1 MDTLWKIH
9 LRVTRPT
16 FNALCDLL
24 RGDLQKQHTRM
35 RSPVSVEERV
45 AVVLWKMAT
54 GDSFKSCGLQFG
66 IGMSTA
72 KTICA
77 EFELCLL
84 RLKDQFIK
92 FPLTR
97 QELQELIYEFEEEYG
112 IPQIVGA
119 IDGCHIEINAPPDNH
134 EDYFNRKQHYSVN
147 LQAIVNCDLKFI
159 HVSLGYPGS
168 IHDARV
174 LRLSGL
180 FDLGENEQILTSP
193 MKMVTGTEIPPL
205 IIGGSAYPL
214 LKWLV
219 KRYPNRGHLQ
229 PDEHEFN
236 KKLSAARSV
245 VQRAFGMLKGRWR
258 LLLKKVEQ
266 QTRTLSKT
274 VLAACILH
282 NICIDHGDL
291 YNCSDSD
298 SDDSDSEDNC
308 AGPLREGGTEIRE
321 ALKNY
326 VWDNL

>member
-1 MDTLWKIH
+1 
-9 LRVTRPT
+9 
-16 FNALCDLL
+16 
-24 RGDLQKQHTRM
+24 
-35 RSPVSVEERV
+35 
-45 AVVLWKMAT
+45 
-54 GDSFKSCGLQFG
+54 
-66 IGMSTA
+66 MSTA

-77 EFELCLL
+77 EFELSLL

-97 QELQELIYEFEEEYG
+97 QELQELMDEFEDEYG

-147 LQAIVNCDLKFI
+147 LQAIVNCNLKFT
-159 HVSLGYPGS
+159 HVSFGYPGS

-174 LRLSGL
+174 LRLRGL

-193 MKMVTGTEIPPL
+193 IKIVSGTEIPPL
-205 IIGGSAYPL
+205 IIGDSAYPL
-214 LKWLV
+214 LKWLI
-219 KRYPNRGHLQ
+219 KPYSNRGHLT
-229 PDEHEFN
+229 PDEREFN

-245 VQRAFGMLKGRWR
+245 VERAFGMLKGRWR

-274 VLAACILH
+274 VLAACVLH

-298 SDDSDSEDNC
+298 SDDSDSEDDY
-308 AGPLREGGTEIRE
+308 AGPLREGGTEVRE
-321 ALKNY
+321 ALKNF